1 MNGKYGNVVTPKEI
15 KKHKIKKI
23 DLIFIVVMLSIPI
36 LHYCIFFLYVNF
48 DSFCL
53 AFQLPTGEW
62 SLETFKAMW
71 REIFQQGAV
80 MNIAIRNTLLFFLK
94 DMLVIPFQ
102 VLIAYFLYKKI
113 KCQNFFRIMFY
124 IPSLIS
130 GVVMTTMFMEFI
142 GSDGPL
148 GILLKAF
155 GMRRVPNF
163 IGQGYAIP
171 TIMFYTIWTG
181 WGGNMLLFSGALA
194 RIPTEVLEAARI
206 DGVTPWREFTFMIV
220 PLIWPTIGTLYILS
234 MTGLFNA
241 GGPILLFTG
250 GKYDTYTINYWI
262 FDKLK
267 YNGVGAYN
275 SVAATGMIFA
285 AFGVPVLLLSK
296 WLVEKV
302 PTVEY

>member
-155 GMRRVPNF
+155 GMRR
-163 IGQGYAIP
+163 YP
-171 TIMFYTIWTG
+171 T
-181 WGGNMLLFSGALA
+181 L
-194 RIPTEVLEAARI
+194 
-206 DGVTPWREFTFMIV
+206 
-220 PLIWPTIGTLYILS
+220 
-234 MTGLFNA
+234 
-241 GGPILLFTG
+241 
-250 GKYDTYTINYWI
+250 
-262 FDKLK
+262 
-267 YNGVGAYN
+267 
-275 SVAATGMIFA
+275 
-285 AFGVPVLLLSK
+285 
-296 WLVEKV
+296 
-302 PTVEY
+302 